1 MMQKSIGAR
10 LYFFFGVLILM
21 LTGLGSIGF
30 LSLIE
35 TSDAIRERVT
45 VSFENAAGVG
55 DLRETARRVNHLL
68 AAAGTSATA
77 ADHGHI
83 DALRGEFRARAEA
96 IGARRP
102 SAELEGSLRLFDD
115 MIAAGERYVQAAASQ
130 RWVEAGDLA
139 LKFQAADAELNK
151 RLDALRNAEREN
163 TAATFTAVEL
173 DIKKN
178 AVLFAAGVLSC
189 VFLAMWLAVGT
200 KRSLVEPLRALTQ
213 ATHRIAKEGDLTQEI
228 TVDAQGEI
236 GELAAAF
243 RELVRKLRE
252 IPANLHG
259 SVQLLHQAVS
269 DLSRATT
276 EHGETLTK
284 QAVAL
289 QQTQVTAQEIKQTSV
304 LAAQKADAVLQVV
317 ERADE
322 IGRTG
327 EAALDQS
334 LHGLN
339 DIRGSVE
346 EIAQKISLL
355 SERTTQIGGITETVK
370 DLADQSNMLALNAA
384 IEAVRSGEHGK
395 GFAVVAREIRSLADQ
410 SVHSTRRVSE
420 ILGEISRAI
429 DGAVS
434 ITETGERRM
443 EAGIRQIKTSGE
455 NMRELSTIVKGN
467 AAAVRQIA
475 AAVSQQNAGIAQ
487 IFAAVTDMSKMMDDT
502 LTRLTAATN
511 AATVLQDATEK
522 VSLVVESFRV

>member
-1 MMQKSIGAR
+1 MMQTSIGAR
-10 LYFFFGVLILM
+10 LYILFGVLILM

-30 LSLIE
+30 LSLVE
-35 TSDAIRERVT
+35 TSKSIRGQVAESFASAAAVGALRDTAQEAHQILYEAGRSATGVDRVALD
-45 VSFENAAGVG
+45 F
-55 DLRETARRVNHLL
+55 RRVEYRDSL
-68 AAAGTSATA
+68 GR
-77 ADHGHI
+77 I
-83 DALRGEFRARAEA
+83 R
-96 IGARRP
+96 ARRP
-102 SAELEGSLRLFDD
+102 SVDYGETARLFDE
-115 MIAAGERYVQAAASQ
+115 MVAAGDRYAQSAGQKRPDAGDHESKFKNASDALYTHLNELQRSEREHTEGTFTE
-130 RWVEAGDLA
+130 VEATIWH
-139 LKFQAADAELNK
+139 DAEL
-151 RLDALRNAEREN
+151 
-163 TAATFTAVEL
+163 FAV
-173 DIKKN
+173 
-178 AVLFAAGVLSC
+178 GVLAS
-189 VFLAMWLAVGT
+189 VVLAMWLAVNT

-213 ATHRIAKEGDLTQEI
+213 ATRRIAQEGDLTQEI
-228 TVDAQGEI
+228 TVEAQGEI

-243 RELVRKLRE
+243 RELVRRLRE
-252 IPANLHG
+252 IPANLHA

-269 DLSRATT
+269 DLSKATT

-339 DIRGSVE
+339 DIRASVE

-355 SERTTQIGGITETVK
+355 SERTTAIGGITETVK

-443 EAGIRQIKTSGE
+443 EAGIAQIKTSGE

>member
-1 MMQKSIGAR
+1 MIRRSIGAR
-10 LYFFFGVLILM
+10 LGLIFAVLILM
-21 LTGLGSIGF
+21 MTAIGAKGFVSLYGTAESIK
-30 LSLIE
+30 
-35 TSDAIRERVT
+35 ARVA
-45 VSFENAAGVG
+45 VSYNSATEVAE
-55 DLRETARRVNHLL
+55 LREAARQAHHLL
-68 AAAGTSATA
+68 ANAGSSATSVDQGRLRDDVEQFKSHA
-77 ADHGHI
+77 ASISSRRSVAGLD
-83 DALRGEFRARAEA
+83 DAVH
-96 IGARRP
+96 
-102 SAELEGSLRLFDD
+102 LFER
-115 MIAAGERYVQAAASQ
+115 MIASGQRYVDATTQQKWREQGEAS
-130 RWVEAGDLA
+130 VTFEANSD
-139 LKFQAADAELNK
+139 
-151 RLDALRNAEREN
+151 
-163 TAATFTAVEL
+163 EL
-173 DIKKN
+173 DRHLDRMKTTEQRATDQAIASIAQDVTKN
-178 AVLFAAGVLSC
+178 SEYFAGGILVCVAMAMALS
-189 VFLAMWLAVGT
+189 FALQ
-200 KRSLVEPLRALTQ
+200 RSLVLPLRALIA
-213 ATHRIAKEGDLTQEI
+213 ATKRIAQEGDLTQE
-228 TVDAQGEI
+228 VDLDAQGEI
-236 GELAAAF
+236 GELALAF
-243 RELVRKLRE
+243 QELVKKLRE
-252 IPANLHG
+252 IPANLHA

-269 DLSRATT
+269 NLGRATT

-289 QQTQVTAQEIKQTSV
+289 QETQVTAQEIKQTSV

-334 LHGLN
+334 LSGLN
-339 DIRGSVE
+339 DIRASVE
-346 EIAQKISLL
+346 EIAQKIALL

-410 SVHSTRRVSE
+410 SVTSTRRVSE

-455 NMRELSTIVKGN
+455 NLRELSTIVKGN
-467 AAAVRQIA
+467 ASAVRQIA

-502 LTRLTAATN
+502 LTRLTAATH

-522 VSLVVESFRV
+522 VSLVVERFRV